1 VVPNWGVS
9 LVGGIQPE
17 KLQALVSGSGLA
29 DDGLLQ
35 RMMLY
40 TGRQL
45 GKRLDRKPD
54 EAAAA
59 LYEKLI
65 ERATELK
72 SNLDLTVT
80 LEPDAQ
86 PHRERVWTLVE
97 AFKVMP
103 WAPAPLK
110 EHLSKWPGLFARL
123 LLVLHAAEC
132 LAGGDEVGPVV
143 SEKTA
148 KQAADLMVS
157 FFLPHALSAYRQFF
171 GSKTSKRLSDP
182 QWVAGFLLSKE
193 RSTVTRR
200 DVKRSYRA
208 LVKDDRGADQILHDL
223 ELAGW
228 LRKDDNARLDSSGWL
243 VNPKIYRAFPT
254 RAKLEAERRQQVKE
268 EIQKG
273 AKIIKGEFRH

>member
-9 LVGGIQPE
+9 LVGGVQPE

-40 TGRQL
+40 SGRQL

-72 SNLDLTVT
+72 SDLDLTVT

-110 EHLSKWPGLFARL
+110 EHLSKWPSLFARL

-132 LAGGDEVGPVV
+132 LAGGDEVRPVV
-143 SEKTA
+143 VEKTA
-148 KQAADLMVS
+148 KQAADLMVG
-157 FFLPHALSAYRQFF
+157 FFLPHALRAYREFF
-171 GSKTSKRLSDP
+171 GNKTSKRLSDP
-182 QWVAGFLLSKE
+182 QWVAAFLLSKE

-208 LVKDDRGADQILHDL
+208 LAKDDKGADQTLRDL
-223 ELAGW
+223 EIAGW
-228 LRKDDNARLDSSGWL
+228 VRRDETAKSDSSGWL
-243 VNPKIYRAFPT
+243 VNPKIYLAFPD
-254 RAKLEAERRQQVKE
+254 RAKSEAERRQQVKE